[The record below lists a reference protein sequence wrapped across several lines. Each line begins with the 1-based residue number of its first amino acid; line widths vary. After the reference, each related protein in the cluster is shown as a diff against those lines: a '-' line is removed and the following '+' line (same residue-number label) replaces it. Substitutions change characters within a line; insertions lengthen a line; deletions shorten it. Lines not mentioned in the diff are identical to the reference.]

1 MQFILGVFVFVVVI
15 GLIDAK
21 LPWPDP
27 RSKHRGRLRADVAAS
42 LMLMAGGAILFLDA
56 TG

>member
-1 MQFILGVFVFVVVI
+1 VVVI
-15 GLIDAK
+15 ELIDAK

>member
-1 MQFILGVFVFVVVI
+1 VQFILGVCVFVVVI

-27 RSKHRGRLRADVAAS
+27 RSKHGRSQAQLPDFTAS
-42 LMLMAGGAILFLDA
+42 ESVGRQPLDKA
-56 TG
+56 